1 MKDIAFLILAHTDP
15 VHFGRLCRALDH
27 RSQIFVHLDAKTD
40 IRPFLDQNLPDSVHL
55 IENRVQVSWAAY
67 SQVEATLR
75 LMQAALASGHDF
87 SHFVMLSG
95 LDYPIK
101 PIAQLHTL
109 LKNNSGKE
117 LIRFLDAAVSPA
129 YRVFFEHYWFLE
141 SINWLRPK
149 SLDRAI
155 RHGFG
160 RVLRQV
166 LRKPQPAGMKC
177 AWGSAYWALTPECC
191 KYILEF
197 GAANPE
203 YGRWAKSSFAV
214 DEHYFQTIVAHSR
227 FLDSAEGFQP
237 YVGDGPQTWRLGSL
251 HINRRKV
258 HAFEDFEELQKSDKF
273 FVRKLMT
280 GPSDRLIERLNSEIL
295 NVEVSS
301 ATTLATRVAI

>member
-1 MKDIAFLILAHTDP
+1 MKDVAYLVLAHTDP
-15 VHFGRLCRALDH
+15 VHLGRLCRALDY
-27 RSQIFVHLDAKTD
+27 RSRIFVHLDAKTD
-40 IRPFLDQNLPDSVHL
+40 IRPFLAQNLPDSVHF
-55 IENRVQVSWAAY
+55 IENRVRVSWAAY

-75 LMQAALASGHDF
+75 LMSAALGGGHDF
-87 SHFVMLSG
+87 SHLVMLSG

-101 PIAQLHTL
+101 PIAQLHAL
-109 LKNNSGKE
+109 LNQNSGRE
-117 LIRFLDAAVSPA
+117 LIGFVDATVSPA

-191 KYILEF
+191 NYILEF
-197 GAANPE
+197 GASNPE

-227 FLDSAEGFQP
+227 FLDSAQGFQP
-237 YVGDGPQTWRLGSL
+237 YVGDGPQTWRLGCL
-251 HINRRKV
+251 HINSRKI
-258 HAFEDFEELQKSDKF
+258 HALEDFDELQKSDKYF
-273 FVRKLMT
+273 ARKFLT
-280 GPSDRLIERLNSEIL
+280 GPSDGLIDRLNSEIL
-295 NVEVSS
+295 NAAVSP
-301 ATTLATRVAI
+301 ATTFATLGAE